1 MKKIIALITA
11 LLILLSFVGCGNKE
25 EAKGDGLTKMFD
37 YEDLS
42 VYIDVPEYKGI
53 KVSSEDEEFVKLLAD
68 QMASDL
74 SGAGYGEEVEI
85 ASGAVENGDTVHI
98 VYVGKH
104 KGEAFSGGS
113 TGDEG
118 TDLVIG
124 SGSYIDGFESGLIGA
139 KPGETRV
146 LNLTFPDPYPNN
158 EELSGEKVEFTVTV
172 QKIKRTQYPEI
183 DAEVAKKLGYDSVS
197 AYNEAAFTKTVE
209 GFLYTKIV
217 NGTKTKKVP
226 QAELDYFVEND
237 IKYYKNYASQVGYT
251 FEQFLQAYNMNEET
265 FRKQISESYK
275 ENMKSY
281 MVIYYIAKAEKLT
294 VSPAELEEKYKSL
307 ATEYSMEIDAV
318 KKEIDEKQIEYSML
332 YENVLKFLAEKAEIV
347 K

>member
-1 MKKIIALITA
+1 MKKIIALLTA
-11 LLILLSFVGCGNKE
+11 LLMLLSFAGCGDNT
-25 EAKGDGLTKMFD
+25 GDGSTKMFD
-37 YEDLS
+37 YKDLS
-42 VYIDVPEYKGI
+42 VYIDVPEYKGV
-53 KVSSEDEEFVKLLAD
+53 KVSAEDEEFVKLLAD

-74 SGAGYGEEVEI
+74 SNAGYGDEVEI

-104 KGEAFSGGS
+104 NGEAFSGGS

-172 QKIKRTQYPEI
+172 EKIKRTQYPEI
-183 DAEVAKKLGYDSVS
+183 DAEIAKKLGYDSVS
-197 AYNEAAFTKTVE
+197 DYNAAAFNMTVE
-209 GFLYTKIV
+209 GYIYTKLV
-217 NGTKTKKVP
+217 EDTKTKEVP
-226 QAELDYFVEND
+226 ETELDYFVEND
-237 IKYYKNYASQVGYT
+237 ITYYKNYASQVGYT
-251 FEQFLQAYNMNEET
+251 FEQFLEAYGMDEAA
-265 FRKQISESYK
+265 FREQISESYK

-281 MVIYYIAKAEKLT
+281 MLIYYIAKAEKLT
-294 VSPAELEEKYKSL
+294 VSADELEAEYKSL
-307 ATEYSMEIDAV
+307 ATEYSMEVDEV
-318 KKEIDEKQIEYSML
+318 KKQIDDKQIEYSML
-332 YENVLKFLAEKAEIV
+332 YEKVLDFLAENADIAK
-347 K
+347 